1 VEHIDDSSSKTID
14 VLMCGNGQWGG
25 LGSNIYSNAQSI
37 PLRAKNVSG
46 LLECKIVICPIYIS
60 LLDVSPPILDS
71 DTTKKLQPIAP
82 QAVTISPTG
91 HVLLTLNTSSEVD
104 VGGRDLV
111 VWGKN
116 YESEL
121 GNGKKSSLPVPTTL
135 ETPEGRFMLKHRKV
149 KEVRGLDGKVWKRKV
164 EIEQHAVVGFGNSAV
179 FWKISKY

>member
-1 VEHIDDSSSKTID
+1 
-14 VLMCGNGQWGG
+14 
-25 LGSNIYSNAQSI
+25 
-37 PLRAKNVSG
+37 
-46 LLECKIVICPIYIS
+46 
-60 LLDVSPPILDS
+60 
-71 DTTKKLQPIAP
+71 
-82 QAVTISPTG
+82 
-91 HVLLTLNTSSEVD
+91 
-104 VGGRDLV
+104 V

-149 KEVRGLDGKVWKRKV
+149 REVRGLDGKVWKRKV